1 MKMYF
6 RIQDI
11 NVLTILEFSVYQ
23 YLSTFFENTVSN
35 FTPTKIVKSVN
46 KTRFLKTYI
55 LVFVFSQHY
64 TYR

>member
-11 NVLTILEFSVYQ
+11 NVLTILEFPVYQ
-23 YLSTFFENTVSN
+23 YLSTLFENTVSN

-64 TYR
+64 TYK